1 MATLKRKM
9 GDVPVAVSEV
19 SSGREIMT
27 QVVYAIEYL
36 KDKDRP
42 IAFGDIWQYLSIPQD
57 QQRHRPA
64 LLKALMAHPKV
75 EYISNKQGP
84 GGQHTFRFK
93 PIHNVR
99 SGDELLAYLQRQKTA
114 QGISVKELRDGW
126 NDAQATIESLERKGL
141 ILVTHNKKD
150 NSPKMVWINDK
161 SLTISVDDDFKQF
174 WTNLRLPTN
183 DSDIRSELERAGI
196 TPTSQVKDTIKL
208 GPQKKEKR
216 RINRKAGRS
225 TNTHMSGIL
234 KDYSFKK

>member
-1 MATLKRKM
+1 MANLKRKM
-9 GDVPVAVSEV
+9 PEVPMIVNEV

-36 KDKDRP
+36 REKDRA
-42 IAFGDIWQYLSIPQD
+42 ISFQDIWQYLSIPQD

-75 EYISNKQGP
+75 EHIPNKQGG
-84 GGQHTFRFK
+84 GGQHMFRFK
-93 PIHNVR
+93 PMHNVR
-99 SGDELLAYLQRQKTA
+99 NGDELVAYLQSQKTA

-126 NDAQATIESLERKGL
+126 NDAHQTIEALEKNGVL
-141 ILVTHNKKD
+141 LVTHNKKD
-150 NSPKMVWINDK
+150 NSPKMVWLNDT

-183 DSDIRSELERAGI
+183 DSDMRSELERAGL
-196 TPTSQVKDTIKL
+196 TPTSQVKEAIKL

-225 TNTHMSGIL
+225 TNTHMNGIL

>member
-9 GDVPVAVSEV
+9 GDPPIIVHEV

-27 QVVYAIEYL
+27 QVVYAIDYL
-36 KDKDRP
+36 KDKDKP

-64 LLKALMAHPKV
+64 LLKALMSHPKV
-75 EYISNKQGP
+75 EHMPNKQG
-84 GGQHTFRFK
+84 GQHMFRFK
-93 PIHNVR
+93 PMHNVR
-99 SGDELLAYLQRQKTA
+99 NGDELVAYLQGQKTA
-114 QGISVKELRDGW
+114 QGISVKELKDGW
-126 NDAQATIESLERKGL
+126 SDATQVIEGLEKKGTL
-141 ILVTHNKKD
+141 LVTHNKKD
-150 NSPKMVWINDK
+150 NTPKMVWLNDT
-161 SLTISVDDDFKQF
+161 SLSMKVDDDFKLF

-183 DSDIRSELERAGI
+183 DGDIRSELERAGL
-196 TPTSQVKDTIKL
+196 TPTSQVKETIKL

-225 TNTHMSGIL
+225 TNTHMNGIL